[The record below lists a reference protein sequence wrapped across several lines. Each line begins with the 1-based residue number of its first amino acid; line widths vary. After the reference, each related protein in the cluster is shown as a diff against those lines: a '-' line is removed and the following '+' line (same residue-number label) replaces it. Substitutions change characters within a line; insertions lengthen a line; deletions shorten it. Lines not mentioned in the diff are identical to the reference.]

1 VIIAGIGRLDSHP
14 NQDIAMTTFRHRMT
28 VAALTLLAAGLSA
41 CANDSTAPFEP
52 TDTQRVSADVDT
64 SGRRPTQPWTS
75 VTDTTGR
82 RPTQPW
88 TKVSQDTRSA
98 ESY

>member
-64 SGRRPTQPWTS
+64 SGRRPTLPWAT
-75 VTDTTGR
+75 VTDTTTR
-82 RPTQPW
+82 RPTLPW
-88 TKVSQDTRSA
+88 AKVSQVTAASP
-98 ESY
+98 SN